1 MKFTV
6 MGAIVSILYTVVVSP
21 VVIGVCAML
30 RNMPV
35 LQKIKWIYVLVI
47 SAIIWLIALSQAGFS
62 TGPDERKL
70 SKYSMVISFI
80 TSLVVVAST
89 TFLILFKK

>member
-1 MKFTV
+1 

-30 RNMPV
+30 RKMPV

-47 SAIIWLIALSQAGFS
+47 SAIIWLIALSQSGFS
-62 TGPDERKL
+62 TGPESKL

-80 TSLVVVAST
+80 TSLVVIAST

>member
-1 MKFTV
+1 

-30 RNMPV
+30 RKMPV

-62 TGPDERKL
+62 TGPGERKL

-80 TSLVVVAST
+80 TSLIVVAST